1 MAKINFL
8 GNIES
13 SEIINRFNS
22 DDLSLTGTQIINS
35 NFNPDTDYIE
45 YVIYDTAGNFLNID
59 YSYTNYKLP
68 NNSSLNVG
76 GSYPQLDIEPIEDL
90 RTYSDYG
97 EFISQYSFFKPQ
109 ISDVVNQDLFIKEI
123 SPDRTEIKVASVN
136 LTKTELENQ
145 TRALINDKDS
155 VPYLKTYLLNFGLN
169 DVYVITNIALD
180 TTNPIE
186 SYIYFKLYEPLPSN
200 IAEKAQFCVV
210 EEITN
215 SYKFNINLATEILP
229 DPLPQLKG
237 PNFDVDI
244 NFKKN
249 TLPTQYESYST
260 LLQFTGSSLHAILNH
275 LDQTSIDI
283 NVDYTDFTNFSRFGS
298 AQKRVENFYYKVKQ
312 IEDYNNFIT
321 TYTPFVATTA
331 SLQLQI
337 NQYSS
342 SINDIV
348 SKFDGYESYL
358 YLQTGSNTYP
368 HSNNTVP
375 YIQQSTG
382 SAAAIAWYTAQTD
395 AAIYYDTNNQDN
407 LVFLIPEYIR
417 IDENNAPYLTFVNMI
432 GQYFD
437 NIYIYLKSVTDLYK
451 SYNNLEEG
459 VSKDLVYYALQDL
472 GVDIYNSN
480 EDDDLSTYAIAVS
493 GSNIPSKDLVAEL
506 YKRIY
511 HNIPLL
517 FKGKGSRRGMQELIT
532 TFGIT
537 GSILNIKEYGG
548 DSNTQASLIDY
559 SNSKVRIIDN
569 SIYNQSYYGA
579 TGSVLSPDIRLSIDN
594 TYTNYKNDSDRVDI
608 SFSPYN
614 QIDTTISASI
624 ATTYPTFSIDDY
636 IGDPRNASQTEY
648 GVLNSIRETAIDSSF
663 TFKYDINGFIQL
675 IKFFDNT
682 LFKMLKS
689 YIPAKAN
696 LNEGITIRQQA
707 LERIKFKRNEPNVT
721 EQTVYDAEYNA
732 PEITEDNTYLYSDLG
747 GNKSAFYTGEITGS
761 NLNIGE
767 EYAVQENPYTLPTG
781 IIDQNLFAHT
791 DYNVLLNNVSSSIL
805 SLDRFK
811 IETIPTYSLNYT
823 NPQQNYITIPLPG
836 GGSINIPL
844 PITYDTYSI
853 VNYNILTP
861 VELQDSYESLS
872 SYQLSRHEGV
882 KLTGLKYNT
891 FSTQSLTYG
900 GDISYGNNAVI
911 DRYSSK
917 IGMFTS
923 VDTSSVFLNKS
934 DVTLKYLIDINGNIT
949 ELNGSNY
956 YWQDVQS
963 IFEDSTLTVSLFDP
977 KKYGNQRR
985 LDGTKNIYSSGYS
998 YSPILYY
1005 TGSDRY
1011 LYFRVAEG
1019 EDKFLFL
1026 SNQSPQ
1032 LITSSIYTNA
1042 TRFKFS
1048 PTFNSVVFN
1057 DLNLYKTG
1065 SSTVSSSFT
1074 SSYNGTYVFNTV
1086 LNYSFNGP
1094 TELTQILNNKIEL
1107 AGSPA
1112 LFTQAGGAN
1121 FKFIVKSGA
1130 TIYGLTGSFTPKKYL
1145 TYEDRSKTPYINDD
1159 ARNDFFYKDNPY
1171 TNTLSN
1177 VDFYIYDSD
1186 GNQIC
1191 QPGDTIYSW
1200 QTYDAKST
1208 TSANTRV
1215 IFAVNNS
1222 TILGS
1227 NQGGAWNRLNVTNGS
1242 GYYNYFYPY
1251 HMGGN
1256 IYLTTPKQTTELDVN
1271 LGTPSGITLTSGSA
1285 VEFGFEVSGSND
1297 TTPSTS
1303 ANILP
1308 IRNFELN
1315 SGTLKALFFTSNGS
1329 TLYTITGSKIINFS
1343 GSNTISFTSSMYPT
1357 PINDGYYYPNTGSSL
1372 YATYGDVDYPL
1383 PPQKNDLIVFAPTD
1397 INKRK
1402 EFVITNTFVSNSI
1415 FSMEV
1420 TPQFYNL
1427 EQISSSFLILNRRP
1441 NETNIVLNT
1450 LKNPGQTSYGYVIP
1464 KDVNPAILNN
1474 INTINESIKN
1484 KLLADQQG
1492 NTTYQ

>member
-13 SEIINRFNS
+13 SETVNRFNS
-22 DDLSLTGTQIINS
+22 DDLSLTGIQIIES
-35 NFNPDTDYIE
+35 NFSPDTDYIE

-59 YSYTNYKLP
+59 YLYSNYKLP
-68 NNSSLNVG
+68 TNSSLSVS
-76 GSYPQLDIEPIEDL
+76 GSYPQLDINPLDDIK
-90 RTYSDYG
+90 TYSDYG
-97 EFISQYSFFKPQ
+97 EFTTQYSFFKPF
-109 ISDVVNQDLFIKEI
+109 ISDSLRQDLFIKEI
-123 SPDRTEIKVASVN
+123 SPDRTEIKVASVS
-136 LTKTELENQ
+136 LTKTELEDQ

-169 DVYVITNIALD
+169 RVYVVTNIALD
-180 TTNPIE
+180 TTNLTE
-186 SYIYFKLYEPLPSN
+186 SYIYFKLYEPLPLD
-200 IAEKAQFCVV
+200 IAEKSQFWVV

-215 SYKFNINLATEILP
+215 SQKFNINLSSEVIP

-237 PNFDVDI
+237 PNFDI
-244 NFKKN
+244 EISSKN
-249 TLPTQYESYST
+249 TLPTKYESYST
-260 LLQFTGSSLHAILNH
+260 LLQFTGSSLQTILNFIGNS
-275 LDQTSIDI
+275 SIDI
-283 NVDYTDFTNFSRFGS
+283 NVDYTDFSNFSRFGS

-312 IEDYNNFIT
+312 IEDYNNFIAA
-321 TYTPFVATTA
+321 YTPLVSTTPN
-331 SLQLQI
+331 LQSQI
-337 NQYSS
+337 NSYSA

-358 YLQTGSNTYP
+358 YFQTGSNTYP
-368 HSNNTVP
+368 HSNNNVP
-375 YIQQSTG
+375 YNQRSTG
-382 SAAAIAWYTAQTD
+382 STAALAWYTAQTD
-395 AAIYYDTNNQDN
+395 AAINYDINNQDN
-407 LVFLIPEYIR
+407 LVFLIPEYLR
-417 IDENNAPYLTFVNMI
+417 IDEDNAPYLTFVNMI
-432 GQYFD
+432 GHYFD

-472 GVDIYNSN
+472 GVNVYNSN
-480 EDDDLSTYAIAVS
+480 EDDNLDTYAIAIS

-517 FKGKGSRRGMQELIT
+517 FKGKGSRRGMQEFIT

-548 DSNTQASLIDY
+548 DSNTQASLTDY
-559 SNSKVRIIDN
+559 NNSKVRIIDN

-594 TYTNYKNDSDRVDI
+594 TYTNYKNDSDRIDI

-689 YIPAKAN
+689 YVPAKAN

-721 EQTVYDAEYNA
+721 QQTVYDAEYSS

-781 IIDQNLFAHT
+781 SINQYEFAHT
-791 DYNVLLNNVSSSIL
+791 DYNVLLNNISASRISSN
-805 SLDRFK
+805 RFR

-823 NPQQNYITIPLPG
+823 NPQEESITISLPG
-836 GGSINIPL
+836 GGGTSITYT
-844 PITYDTYSI
+844 TYDTYSI
-853 VNYNILTP
+853 VNYNILIP
-861 VELQDSYESLS
+861 AELQDSYESLT
-872 SYQLSRHEGV
+872 SYQLSRYGGS
-882 KLTGLKYNT
+882 KLTGLQYNV
-891 FSTQSLTYG
+891 FSTQSLNYS

-917 IGMFTS
+917 IGIFTS

-934 DVTLKYLIDINGNIT
+934 DVTLKYLVDINGNIT

-977 KKYGNQRR
+977 KKYSNQRR

-1005 TGSDRY
+1005 TSSDNY

-1019 EDKFLFL
+1019 EDRFLFL

-1121 FKFIVKSGA
+1121 FKFIVKSGG

-1227 NQGGAWNRLNVTNGS
+1227 NQGGNWNRLNVTNGS

-1256 IYLTTPKQTTELDVN
+1256 IYLTTPKQTTELDIN

-1329 TLYTITGSKIINFS
+1329 TLYSITGSKIINFS

-1372 YATYGDVDYPL
+1372 YTTYGDVDYAL
-1383 PPQKNDLIVFAPTD
+1383 PPRKNDLIVFAPTD

-1402 EFVITNTFVSNSI
+1402 EFTITNTYVSNSI

-1464 KDVNPAILNN
+1464 KDVNPAIINN
-1474 INTINESIKN
+1474 INTINESVKN

-1492 NTTYQ
+1492 STT

>member
-68 NNSSLNVG
+68 NNSSLSVS

-298 AQKRVENFYYKVKQ
+298 AQKRVENFYNKVKQ

-368 HSNNTVP
+368 HSNTTVP

-395 AAIYYDTNNQDN
+395 AAIYYDINNQDN

-663 TFKYDINGFIQL
+663 TYKYDINGFIQL

-689 YIPAKAN
+689 YVPAKAN

-721 EQTVYDAEYNA
+721 EQTVYDAEYSS
-732 PEITEDNTYLYSDLG
+732 PEITEDNTYLYEDLA
-747 GNKSAFYTGEITGS
+747 GNKGAFYTGEITGS
-761 NLNIGE
+761 YINVGG
-767 EYAVQENPYTLPTG
+767 EYAVQWNPYSIPTSS
-781 IIDQNLFAHT
+781 IDQNIFNHT
-791 DYNVLLNNVSSSIL
+791 DYNVLLNNVSASKL

-823 NPQQNYITIPLPG
+823 NPQEKYTTIPLPG
-836 GGSINIPL
+836 GGGTSIAYT
-844 PITYDTYSI
+844 TYDTYSI

-861 VELQDSYESLS
+861 VELQDSYESLT

-891 FSTQSLTYG
+891 FSTKSLAYD

-917 IGMFTS
+917 IGIFTS
-923 VDTSSVFLNKS
+923 VDTSSFFLNKS
-934 DVTLKYLIDINGNIT
+934 DVTLKYLVDINGNIT
-949 ELNGSNY
+949 ELNGGNY

-963 IFEDSTLTVSLFDP
+963 IFKDSTLTVSLFDP

-998 YSPILYY
+998 YYPTLYY
-1005 TGSDRY
+1005 TGSDKF
-1011 LYFRVAEG
+1011 LYFRIAEP
-1019 EDKFLFL
+1019 EDRFLFTSAQTTL
-1026 SNQSPQ
+1026 NV
-1032 LITSSIYTNA
+1032 TSSIDKFGTK
-1042 TRFKFS
+1042 FKVS
-1048 PTFNSVVFN
+1048 PTFNTVLFN
-1057 DLNLYKTG
+1057 DLNLYHTG
-1065 SSTVSSSFT
+1065 SNILSSSFT
-1074 SSYNGTYVFNTV
+1074 SSYDGTYIFNTTI
-1086 LNYSFNGP
+1086 NYTFQGP
-1094 TELTQILNNKIEL
+1094 TELISNVDVFDKTNLLYTISK
-1107 AGSPA
+1107 
-1112 LFTQAGGAN
+1112 FTQAGGAN
-1121 FKFIVKSGA
+1121 FKFTVKNGG
-1130 TIYGLTGSFTPKKYL
+1130 TVYGLTGSFAPKKYL
-1145 TYEDRSKTPYINDD
+1145 TYLDKSGTPYINDD
-1159 ARNDFFYKDNPY
+1159 AQFDYFYQGASP
-1171 TNTLSN
+1171 LSKLN
-1177 VDFYIYDSD
+1177 VDFYIYDAK

-1191 QPGDTIYSW
+1191 RPGDNIYYW
-1200 QTYDAKST
+1200 QFYDDKST
-1208 TSANTRV
+1208 LSGNTRLIFSINDSNLNSDPVGGGWYRLV
-1215 IFAVNNS
+1215 IYD
-1222 TILGS
+1222 
-1227 NQGGAWNRLNVTNGS
+1227 NGVL
-1242 GYYNYFYPY
+1242 YNKFYPY
-1251 HMGGN
+1251 NVARTVH
-1256 IYLTTPKQTTELDVN
+1256 LTTPDQTENIEVN
-1271 LGTPSGITLTSGSA
+1271 IGGATGITLLSGSA
-1285 VEFGFEVSGSND
+1285 VEFGFEVSGSTNS
-1297 TTPSTS
+1297 TTPAVNSDIKPT
-1303 ANILP
+1303 
-1308 IRNFELN
+1308 RNFRLN
-1315 SGTLKALFFTSNGS
+1315 SGTLKALYYTSNGA

-1357 PINDGYYYPNTGSSL
+1357 PINSYYYPNTGSSL
-1372 YATYGDVDYPL
+1372 YSVYGDIDYSL
-1383 PPQKNDLIVFAPTD
+1383 PPQENDLIVFAPTD

-1402 EFVITNTFVSNSI
+1402 EFTITNTYVSNSI

-1427 EQISSSFLILNRRP
+1427 EAISSSFLILNRRP

-1450 LKNPGQTSYGYVIP
+1450 LKNPGQTSYGYIIP
-1464 KDVNPAILNN
+1464 KDVNPNILNN
-1474 INTINESIKN
+1474 ISTINESVKN

>member
-13 SEIINRFNS
+13 SEIVNRFNS
-22 DDLSLTGTQIINS
+22 DDLSLTGIQIIES
-35 NFNPDTDYIE
+35 NFTPDTDYIE

-59 YSYTNYKLP
+59 YLYSNYKLP
-68 NNSSLNVG
+68 FDSSLSVS
-76 GSYPQLDIEPIEDL
+76 GSYPQLDINPLEDIK
-90 RTYSDYG
+90 TYSDYG
-97 EFISQYSFFKPQ
+97 EFTTQYSFFKPF
-109 ISDVVNQDLFIKEI
+109 ISDSLRQDLFIKEI
-123 SPDRTEIKVASVN
+123 SPDRTEIKVASVS
-136 LTKTELENQ
+136 LTKTELEDQ

-169 DVYVITNIALD
+169 NVYVITNIALD
-180 TTNPIE
+180 TTNPTE
-186 SYIYFKLYEPLPSN
+186 SYIYFKLYEPLPPN
-200 IAEKAQFCVV
+200 IAEKSQFWVV

-215 SYKFNINLATEILP
+215 SQKFNINLSSEVIP

-237 PNFDVDI
+237 PNFDI
-244 NFKKN
+244 EISSKN
-249 TLPTQYESYST
+249 TLPTKYESYST
-260 LLQFTGSSLHAILNH
+260 LLQFTGSSLQTILNFIGNS
-275 LDQTSIDI
+275 SIDI
-283 NVDYTDFTNFSRFGS
+283 NVDYTNFSNFVRFSS

-321 TYTPFVATTA
+321 TYTPLVSSTP
-331 SLQLQI
+331 SLQSQI
-337 NQYSS
+337 NSYTA

-358 YLQTGSNTYP
+358 YFQTGSNTYP
-368 HSNNTVP
+368 HSNTTVP
-375 YIQQSTG
+375 YTQQSTG
-382 SAAAIAWYTAQTD
+382 SAASIAWYTAQTD
-395 AAIYYDTNNQDN
+395 AAINYDINNQDN

-417 IDENNAPYLTFVNMI
+417 IDEDNTPYLTFVNMI
-432 GQYFD
+432 GHYFD

-472 GVDIYNSN
+472 GVNVYNSN
-480 EDDDLSTYAIAVS
+480 EDDNLDTYAIAIS

-517 FKGKGSRRGMQELIT
+517 FKGKGSRRGMQEFIT

-548 DSNTQASLIDY
+548 NSNTQASLIDY
-559 SNSKVRIIDN
+559 SNNKVRVIDN
-569 SIYNQSYYGA
+569 TIYNQSYYGA
-579 TGSVLSPDIRLSIDN
+579 TGSVLSPDIRLTTDN

-614 QIDTTISASI
+614 QIDITISASV
-624 ATTYPTFSIDDY
+624 ASTYPTFSIDDY

-648 GVLNSIRETAIDSSF
+648 GVLNSIRKTAIDSSF

-689 YIPAKAN
+689 YVPAKAN

-721 EQTVYDAEYNA
+721 QQTVYDAEYSS
-732 PEITEDNTYLYSDLG
+732 PEITEDNTYLYNNLD
-747 GNKSAFYTGEITGS
+747 GNKAAFYTGEITGS
-761 NLNIGE
+761 TLNIGE
-767 EYAVQENPYTLPTG
+767 EYAVQENPYLLQTG
-781 IIDQNLFAHT
+781 SIDLYQFSHT
-791 DYNVLLNNVSSSIL
+791 DYNVLLNNVSSSRL

-823 NPQQNYITIPLPG
+823 NPQEEYITISLPG
-836 GGSINIPL
+836 GGGTSIAYT
-844 PITYDTYSI
+844 TYDTYSI

-861 VELQDSYESLS
+861 VELQDSYESLT
-872 SYQLSRHEGV
+872 SYQLSRHHGV
-882 KLTGLKYNT
+882 KLTGLQYNV
-891 FSTQSLTYG
+891 FSAQSSTYG

-917 IGMFTS
+917 MGIFTS
-923 VDTSSVFLNKS
+923 IDTSSFFLNKS
-934 DVTLKYLIDINGNIT
+934 DVTLKYLVDINGNIT

-1011 LYFRVAEG
+1011 LYFRIAEPN
-1019 EDKFLFL
+1019 DSFLF
-1026 SNQSPQ
+1026 SANQPNQ
-1032 LITSSIYTNA
+1032 FITSSINKNG
-1042 TRFKFS
+1042 TRFKVS
-1048 PTFNSVVFN
+1048 PTFNSIISN

-1065 SSTVSSSFT
+1065 SSIISSSFT
-1074 SSYNGTYVFNTV
+1074 SSYDATYVFNTRFQ
-1086 LNYSFNGP
+1086 YSFIGP
-1094 TELTQILNNKIEL
+1094 IELT
-1107 AGSPA
+1107 SPTLGVNYYNA
-1112 LFTQAGGAN
+1112 DYIFNRSDGAN
-1121 FKFIVKSGA
+1121 FKFIVKNGGS
-1130 TIYGLTGSFTPKKYL
+1130 TYGLTGSFTTKKNLIYR
-1145 TYEDRSKTPYINDD
+1145 DRSKTPYINDD
-1159 ARNDFFYKDNPY
+1159 ARNDYYFK
-1171 TNTLSN
+1171 TSVETATKSN
-1177 VDFYIYDSD
+1177 VDFYIYDVD

-1191 QPGDTIYSW
+1191 QPGDDIYIF
-1200 QTYDAKST
+1200 QCYQDDDDKSST
-1208 TSANTRV
+1208 QRRV
-1215 IFAVNNS
+1215 IFSINNP
-1222 TILGS
+1222 TILGD
-1227 NQGGAWNRLNVTNGS
+1227 GS
-1242 GYYNYFYPY
+1242 GNWRRLTVVNNNGELYNKFYTYQLNTAILLSPQFPQIE
-1251 HMGGN
+1251 N
-1256 IYLTTPKQTTELDVN
+1256 IEVN
-1271 LGTPSGITLTSGSA
+1271 LGGQSGITLLSGSA
-1285 VEFGFEVSGSND
+1285 VEFTLEVSGS
-1297 TTPSTS
+1297 TSTS
-1303 ANILP
+1303 ENVGP
-1308 IRNFELN
+1308 IRNFRLN
-1315 SGTLKALFFTSNGS
+1315 SGTLRALFYTSNGT
-1329 TLYTITGSKIINFS
+1329 TLYSVTGSKIINFS

-1357 PINDGYYYPNTGSSL
+1357 PINSYYYPNTGSSL

-1383 PPQKNDLIVFAPTD
+1383 PPRKNDLIVFAPSD

-1402 EFVITNTFVSNSI
+1402 EFTITNTYVSNSI

-1427 EQISSSFLILNRRP
+1427 EQISSSFLILNRQP

-1464 KDVNPAILNN
+1464 KDVNPAIINN
-1474 INTINESIKN
+1474 ISTINESVKN

-1492 NTTYQ
+1492 STT